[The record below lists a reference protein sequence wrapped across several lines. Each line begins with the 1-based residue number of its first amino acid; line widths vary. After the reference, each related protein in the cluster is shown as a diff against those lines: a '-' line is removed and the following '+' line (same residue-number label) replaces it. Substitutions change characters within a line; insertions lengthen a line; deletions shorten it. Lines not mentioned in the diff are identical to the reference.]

1 MWEETL
7 FSRHLQLGKRFVMS
21 YKNCIEIDIYYLLV
35 LAFQRLHNG
44 MGWTNNET
52 NWKHGQGV
60 WKLTKTETQSLGM
73 KVNPKNISTTKSQK
87 WFLGCPKFQNIF

>member
-1 MWEETL
+1 
-7 FSRHLQLGKRFVMS
+7 
-21 YKNCIEIDIYYLLV
+21 
-35 LAFQRLHNG
+35 

-60 WKLTKTETQSLGM
+60 WKLTQTETQSLGM
-73 KVNPKNISTTKSQK
+73 KVNPKNISTTKSPK